1 MNEDEILKAA
11 ENANMIVC
19 GYTFTKTKDNFIQD
33 IIHPIQH
40 PLGIS
45 IKAFR

>member
-19 GYTFTKTKDNFIQD
+19 GYTFTKQK
-33 IIHPIQH
+33 II
-40 PLGIS
+40 IS
-45 IKAFR
+45 GY